1 MSKPVALSFAKRT
14 LSRCRKFEDSRTS
27 CFSEP
32 VLHDIIFAAPPR
44 INEADLLA
52 GKQLLIK
59 LFIIELSYILE

>member
-1 MSKPVALSFAKRT
+1 MSKQVALAFAKRT
-14 LSRCRKFEDSRTS
+14 LSRCRKFEDTRAS

-52 GKQLLIK
+52 GEAVGNSKLLTM
-59 LFIIELSYILE
+59 S

>member
-52 GKQLLIK
+52 GMQLLIK